1 MADGC
6 GFAVT
11 NVIPCHTGPYTL
23 PRGRIGTE
31 NSDIVPTRFLLLLLS
46 VSVAA
51 CGGASSAAPRPEAVS
66 DEAPSV
72 KVIRAERTPLDR
84 SVTVNGTLAAEEQV
98 MLSLK
103 VTGRLEEMLVDL
115 GSPVGRGQVI
125 ARLTPTDFELRL
137 RQAEAALQ
145 QARARLGL
153 DPTGEDDIVD
163 IEQTSIVRQAK
174 AALEEARRQRDRF
187 ATFVQRGISARADLE
202 SADAQLQIAEARH
215 QDAIEEV
222 RNRQAVLAQRRS
234 ELALARQQL
243 EDTTLKSPIDGV
255 VRERHAFA
263 GEYRAAGTPI
273 VTVVRQH
280 PLRLQLAVPE
290 RAAGNVRVGQIVR
303 VTVEG
308 DAEAYRG
315 RVARLSPAITEGT
328 RTLAIEAEV
337 PNEAGRLRPG
347 MFARADIVTDEALSM
362 VVPHSALVVFAGVEK
377 VLVVKDSKVSEQ
389 RVRSGRRVGDNV
401 EIIEGVASGDLVIT
415 TPGGLAE
422 GATVRVAE

>member
-1 MADGC
+1 
-6 GFAVT
+6 
-11 NVIPCHTGPYTL
+11 
-23 PRGRIGTE
+23 
-31 NSDIVPTRFLLLLLS
+31 
-46 VSVAA
+46 
-51 CGGASSAAPRPEAVS
+51 
-66 DEAPSV
+66 
-72 KVIRAERTPLDR
+72 
-84 SVTVNGTLAAEEQV
+84 LAAEEQV

-115 GSPVGRGQVI
+115 GSPVRRGQVI

-137 RQAEAALQ
+137 SQAEAALQ

-153 DPTGEDDIVD
+153 EPAGDEDTVD
-163 IEQTSIVRQAK
+163 VERTAVVRQAR
-174 AALEEARRQRDRF
+174 AALEEARRQRDRY

-202 SADAQLQIAEARH
+202 TAEAQLQIAEGRY
-215 QDAIEEV
+215 QDSLEEV

-243 EDTTLKSPIDGV
+243 EDTSLKSPIDGV

-263 GEYRAAGTPI
+263 GEYRSAGTPI

-290 RAAGNVRVGQIVR
+290 RASADVRVGQVVR
-303 VTVEG
+303 VIVEG

-315 RVARLSPAITEGT
+315 RVARLSPAITEGN

-347 MFARADIVTDEALSM
+347 MFARAEIVTDEALGI
-362 VVPHSALVVFAGVEK
+362 VVPQSALVVFAGVEK
-377 VLVVKDSKVSEQ
+377 LLVVKDGKVHEQ
-389 RVRSGRRVGDNV
+389 RVRSGRRLGDRV
-401 EIIEGVASGDLVIT
+401 EILEGVTIGDVVIT
-415 TPGGLAE
+415 APGGLAD
-422 GATVRVAE
+422 GAAVRIAE